1 MPEADGFKWG
11 EKTSSYW
18 WIKTK
23 IPVLITK
30 DNQNLNYDGTFLF
43 ILGTYYCKKKNKNE
57 ILYVSRF
64 ILMDF
69 FLAKIICIT
78 FSKKNYMFKI
88 TCTVKWHSKL
98 F

>member
-43 ILGTYYCKKKNKNE
+43 IYT
-57 ILYVSRF
+57 
-64 ILMDF
+64 
-69 FLAKIICIT
+69 
-78 FSKKNYMFKI
+78 
-88 TCTVKWHSKL
+88 
-98 F
+98 

>member
-1 MPEADGFKWG
+1 MPEADGFKWE

-43 ILGTYYCKKKNKNE
+43 ILGTYYCKKKTKMK
-57 ILYVSRF
+57 F
-64 ILMDF
+64 
-69 FLAKIICIT
+69 C
-78 FSKKNYMFKI
+78 MFQG
-88 TCTVKWHSKL
+88 S